1 MEHIAILGVAITF
14 DLLLGEY
21 PPRLHPVVWMGRVI
35 DWLTDLAPGSGKL
48 RQFFYGLAM
57 LAIVVTLFTVPAWLL
72 DRLFQQTGG
81 FVHVLLGAV
90 LLKPTFSLRALWESV
105 SRVQAALQTE
115 CPVGAECPVGDVD
128 TQEAKRSLGRIVSRD
143 VAALTPPLIASAA
156 IESAAENFTDSFVAP
171 LMYYVLLGVPGAVA
185 YRAVNTLDAM
195 VGYRGKYEYLG
206 KASARADDLLNL
218 APARLGALLL
228 SVSAGLGNGSVMG
241 ALRTMWRDNRKT
253 ASPNA
258 GWTMS
263 AMAGALGVWL
273 EKPGVYRLG
282 AGFPEPVE
290 GDIPRGLRIVAGGSL
305 LAAALATLVLG
316 VIPVLR
322 A

>member
-1 MEHIAILGVAITF
+1 MEHIAILGLALAF
-14 DLLLGEY
+14 DLLLGEF
-21 PPRLHPVVWMGRVI
+21 PPLLHPVVWMGRVI
-35 DWLTDLAPGSGKL
+35 DWLTDCAPGSGTL

-57 LAIVVTLFTVPAWLL
+57 LAMVVALFAVPAWLL
-72 DRLFQQTGG
+72 DRFFRQVGG
-81 FVHVLLGAV
+81 FVYPLLGAV

-105 SRVQAALQTE
+105 SRVQTALQAE
-115 CPVGAECPVGDVD
+115 CPVGAGCPVGNVD
-128 TQEAKRSLGRIVSRD
+128 IQEAKRSLARIVSRD

-156 IESAAENFTDSFVAP
+156 IESAAENFADSFVAP

-206 KASARADDLLNL
+206 KVSARADDLLNV

-241 ALRTMWRDNRKT
+241 ALRTMWHDNRKT

-263 AMAGALGVWL
+263 AMAGALGVRL
-273 EKPGVYRLG
+273 EKPGAYRLG
-282 AGFPEPVE
+282 AGFREPMA
-290 GDIPRGLRIVAGGSL
+290 GDVSRGLRIVAGGSL
-305 LAAALATLVLG
+305 LAAVLAALILG
-316 VIPVLR
+316 VIHVS
-322 A
+322 AT